1 MDADIRKPPTVE
13 ELEQIAVDNR
23 HILRLIQQRNQW
35 QKEIHDCLL
44 SDGELQFARQ
54 QITSINNE
62 LSTIKG
68 RK

>member
-1 MDADIRKPPTVE
+1 MDADTRKSPTVE

-23 HILRLIQQRNQW
+23 HILRLIQDRNQW
-35 QKEIHDCLL
+35 QSEIHDCLL
-44 SDGELQFARQ
+44 SDSELQFARQ

-62 LSTIKG
+62 LSAIKG